1 MISIRLVEIENY
13 RAIKYFSWRPNSGL
27 NCLIG
32 PGDSGKSSIL
42 DAIELCL
49 GSVGRRTMA
58 VSDSDFHRLNTE
70 KPISISLTLGG
81 LDDSLLDLDEYAL
94 YLRSFDLEIGALNDE
109 PQQGVET
116 VITLNVSVDSYRDPV
131 WGLTSIR
138 ATAKNQQKK
147 LSHKERARLI
157 SSRLGVSNVAQNL
170 TWGKGSVLT
179 RLTEQQLD
187 VDSVLIDIARG
198 AKVAFGEGANNQ
210 LMETLA
216 IVERTAGS
224 LGVPIGG
231 SVDASLDTQGFS
243 LKEGAVALHDSDGVP
258 LRCLGT
264 GSARLLVAGLQRDA
278 TQAAAVVLVDEVEF
292 GLEPHRLTRLLNALG
307 SKLDEPKAQV
317 FITTHSPVALQ
328 QLKAEHLHIVR
339 KDRDKHTIY
348 AAGTGDDVQGTLRKS
363 PSSFLAKKIIVCEGA
378 SEQGFLRGVDDWN
391 VAKGRDS
398 LLARGVSLLD
408 AGGGSPKGCI
418 DKAVLFAQ
426 LGYEV
431 AAFIDNDVKVDAKV
445 YDRLTEAGG
454 RLFTWED
461 DFALEDALF
470 AYLTPASVTKLLE
483 FALENVGRASMDE
496 KIKEQFGSEASV
508 SSILDG
514 AEFTGYTNDIRK
526 KLGLAS
532 RTKKK
537 SKNDDAQKKSGWF
550 KSIDRMER
558 VGREL
563 VGPAMALD
571 KSPLTQVVFDIFGWT
586 KVGQ

>member
-1 MISIRLVEIENY
+1 LISIRLIEIENY
-13 RAIKYFSWRPNSGL
+13 RAIKKLVWRPNSGL

-42 DAIELCL
+42 EAIELCL
-49 GSVGRRTMA
+49 GSAARRTIA
-58 VSDSDFHRLNTE
+58 VSDSDFHGLNTDE
-70 KPISISLTLGG
+70 PISISLTLGG
-81 LDDSLLDLDEYAL
+81 LDDSLLDVDEYAL
-94 YLRSFDLEIGALNDE
+94 YLRAFDSKTGALKDE
-109 PQQGVET
+109 PQKGMET

-147 LSHKERARLI
+147 LSQKERARLF

-179 RLTEQQLD
+179 RLTEEQLD

-198 AKVAFGEGANNQ
+198 AKFAFGENANDQ
-210 LMETLA
+210 LMEALA
-216 IVERTAGS
+216 IVEKTAGS
-224 LGVPIGG
+224 LGVPTGG
-231 SVDASLDTQGFS
+231 SVKASLDTQRFW
-243 LKEGAVALHDSDGVP
+243 LKEGAVAVHDSDGVP

-307 SKLDEPKAQV
+307 SKLEEPTAQV

-328 QLKAEHLHIVR
+328 QLKAEHLHIVC
-339 KDRDKHTIY
+339 KGRDGHAVN
-348 AAGTGDDVQGTLRKS
+348 AAGKGDDVQGTLRKS
-363 PSSFLAKKIIVCEGA
+363 PSSFLAKKVIVCEGA
-378 SEQGFLRGVDDWN
+378 SEQGLLRGVDDWN
-391 VAKGRDS
+391 VARGQDS

-418 DKAVLFAQ
+418 DKAVLFAKM
-426 LGYEV
+426 GYEV
-431 AAFIDNDVKVDAKV
+431 AAFIDNDVPVDSLV
-445 YDRLTEAGG
+445 RNRLTEAGG

-461 DFALEDALF
+461 GFALEDALF
-470 AYLTPASVTKLLE
+470 AYLADESIDSLLE
-483 FALENVGRASMDE
+483 FALENVGRGSVDE
-496 KIKEQFGSEASV
+496 KVKEQFGSEVSA
-508 SSILDG
+508 SSIIEG
-514 AEFTGYTNDIRK
+514 AELAGYTDIERK
-526 KLGLAS
+526 NLGLAS

-537 SKNDDAQKKSGWF
+537 GKGGEAEKKSGWF

-558 VGREL
+558 VGCEL
-563 VGPAMALD
+563 VGPAMLPD
-571 KSPLTQVVFDIFGWT
+571 KTPLTQVVFDIFMWT
-586 KVGQ
+586 KVGH

>member
-1 MISIRLVEIENY
+1 LISIRLIEIENY
-13 RAIKYFSWRPNSGL
+13 RAIKKLVWRPDSGL

-49 GSVGRRTMA
+49 GSATRRTIA
-58 VSDSDFHRLNTE
+58 VSDCDFHGLNTDE
-70 KPISISLTLGG
+70 PISISLTLGG

-94 YLRSFDLEIGALNDE
+94 YLRAFDSKTGALKDE
-109 PQQGVET
+109 PQKGLET

-147 LSHKERARLI
+147 LSQKERARLV
-157 SSRLGVSNVAQNL
+157 SSRLGVSNVGQNL

-179 RLTEQQLD
+179 RLTEEQLD

-198 AKVAFGEGANNQ
+198 AKFAFGENANDQ
-210 LMETLA
+210 LMEALA

-224 LGVPIGG
+224 LGVPTGG
-231 SVDASLDTQGFS
+231 SVKASLDTRGFS
-243 LKEGAVALHDSDGVP
+243 LKEGAVALHGSDGVP

-278 TQAAAVVLVDEVEF
+278 AQAAAIVLVDEVEF

-307 SKLDEPKAQV
+307 SKLEEPTAQV

-339 KDRDKHTIY
+339 KGRDGHTVN

-363 PSSFLAKKIIVCEGA
+363 PSSFLAKKVIVCEGA
-378 SEQGFLRGVDDWN
+378 SEQGLLRGVDDWN
-391 VAKGRDS
+391 VARGSDS

-418 DKAVLFAQ
+418 EKAVQFAK

-431 AAFIDNDVKVDAKV
+431 AAFIDNDVKLDSEVR
-445 YDRLTEAGG
+445 DRLTEAGG

-461 DFALEDALF
+461 GFALEDALF
-470 AYLTPASVTKLLE
+470 AHLPDESVHKLLE
-483 FALENVGRASMDE
+483 FALENVGRGPVDE
-496 KIKEQFGSEASV
+496 KVREQFGSEASV
-508 SSILDG
+508 SSILEG
-514 AEFTGYTNDIRK
+514 AELAGYKNAERK

-537 SKNDDAQKKSGWF
+537 TKSGEADKKSGWF
-550 KSIDRMER
+550 KTIDRMER
-558 VGREL
+558 VGCEL
-563 VGPAMALD
+563 VAPAMSPN
-571 KSPLTQVVFDIFGWT
+571 KTPLTQVVFDIFRWT
-586 KVGQ
+586 KVDH